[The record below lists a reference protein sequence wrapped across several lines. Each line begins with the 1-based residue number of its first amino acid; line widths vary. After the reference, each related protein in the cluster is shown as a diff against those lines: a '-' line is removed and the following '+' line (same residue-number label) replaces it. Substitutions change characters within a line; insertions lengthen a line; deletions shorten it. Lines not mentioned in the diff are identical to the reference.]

1 MRAVVFDY
9 GAGNLHSLEKAL
21 RREGADVAVTADP
34 HALLDGSAVVLPGVG
49 AFDAAAARLAPAL
62 DALRAALNA
71 GHPCLGICLGMQLLL
86 DGSEEGRLP
95 GIGAIPGRVRRIRAR
110 RVPQMG
116 WNTIDVYTG
125 DPRPAD
131 PLFDGIADPCM
142 YFANSYAV
150 DPDDPAA
157 VIADCEYLG
166 VRLPAAV
173 RARNAW
179 GVQFHP
185 EKSGAQGL
193 RLLRNFVAAASAG
206 VPGSAPGTRG
216 GA

>member
-1 MRAVVFDY
+1 VRTILFDY
-9 GAGNLHSLEKAL
+9 GAGNLHSLAKAL
-21 RREGADVAVTADP
+21 RREGAEVAITADP
-34 HALLDGSAVVLPGVG
+34 HALLDGSALVLPGVG

-62 DALRAALNA
+62 DDLRSALTA

-116 WNTIDVYTG
+116 WNTLDARAG
-125 DPRPAD
+125 D
-131 PLFDGIADPCM
+131 PLFEGIASPCM
-142 YFANSYAV
+142 YFANSYVADPN
-150 DPDDPAA
+150 DPDA
-157 VIADCEYLG
+157 VVADCDYLG

-173 RARNAW
+173 RSGNAW

-193 RLLRNFVAAASAG
+193 RLIRNFVAAAAAG
-206 VPGSAPGTRG
+206 IPGPTPGTRG
-216 GA
+216 AA